1 MLSAIVS
8 LPAAC
13 DLLASYTATPLAAA
27 RNKAP
32 GFQASFGVRKWVEGA
47 TITVEYVSFAG
58 TGPVVRLRLSEVAP
72 PTRNSRTA
80 AAASFR
86 LTVLCAH
93 HTSELTRPTISCPSI
108 DGPRPPPSPLLPLLP
123 ALLRRPRVAEGRRTT
138 PIHRCRRRGRRGDRR
153 AVDFS
158 RRRAAAAA
166 KAEAAAGGTGGG
178 ASRRLQSSAAASS
191 RDPCRAAHRRRRRR
205 WERRRVCR
213 LLCAAPAH
221 AAASN
226 GQPERPAAAAVARQR
241 CALAQPRAKL
251 CFQNRMLLVSQVP
264 REHGLAV
271 GGHRLAVR
279 RREVLKIPVHDRG
292 VRGVPAFGAHQPV
305 VDGLVDPIHSKL
317 P

>member
-1 MLSAIVS
+1 MLSALAA

-13 DLLASYTATPLAAA
+13 DLLASYAATPLAAA

-47 TITVEYVSFAG
+47 TVTVEYANAGACTLSAVDEPALAQGMLDLPRASVS
-58 TGPVVRLRLSEVAP
+58 VLNHAP
-72 PTRNSRTA
+72 PKFS
-80 AAASFR
+80 
-86 LTVLCAH
+86 LVL
-93 HTSELTRPTISCPSI
+93 
-108 DGPRPPPSPLLPLLP
+108 GPAP
-123 ALLRRPRVAEGRRTT
+123 
-138 PIHRCRRRGRRGDRR
+138 
-153 AVDFS
+153 
-158 RRRAAAAA
+158 AA

-191 RDPCRAAHRRRRRR
+191 RDPSSAAHRRWCRR

-264 REHGLAV
+264 REHSLAV